1 MTDDEL
7 LEASRSAFFE
17 EAGEMLRQFETAL
30 LDMERGTSDAE
41 TLGAAFR
48 AAHTIKGS
56 AGLFGFEPV
65 VRFTHDVETL
75 LDALRDGRVL
85 ADAALLALLIES
97 RDQIE
102 ALIGEIGLD
111 RSDAAVAERGVALGR
126 RLRDRLDGGG
136 TGASAPVPA
145 PVPMS
150 AAGAPRQWRLKLRFD
165 EPTFRDGFDPLSF
178 LRYLATLGSVKRVR
192 PVCPT
197 LPTLD
202 ALDPESCHLGFEL
215 ILETAARVEAIRD
228 VFSFALEL
236 CALDIEPLDPPADTG
251 PAAAAPGAEA
261 GAKADRPVAVPP
273 VARSAPAT
281 TPVIAS
287 SAATAPAAEP
297 ATPPQRDDKARFLRI
312 RADKLDHL
320 IDLIGELVIA
330 SSGAQLV
337 ADSERSPRFSES
349 AARIRDLVEQARNDA
364 LGLRMVPIGE
374 SFARFQRVVRD
385 VSRQLGK
392 DVELQI
398 TGGDTELDKSM
409 VELVTDPL
417 MHLVRNSLDHGIE
430 GPDERSAAGKSPRG
444 RLALNACQEAGQIVI
459 EVSDDGRGL
468 NRERIVKRALERGL
482 IDHPP
487 ATDGEID
494 ELIFLPGFSTAEQ
507 ISDLSGRGVGMDV
520 VRRNVES
527 LRGQIQIASQ
537 PGEGTTMQLRL
548 PLTLAII
555 DGFLTSVGPVHY
567 VVPLENLVECI
578 ETPAECAA
586 VPDAESGCFDLRGE
600 VLPWLDLARYFGH
613 EPQASARRSL
623 IVVRAGGGKVGFVVD
638 RLLGEYQTV
647 IKPLGELFRHLRC
660 IAGSTVLGS
669 GEVALIVD
677 VPALVS
683 RIAAQGGRM
692 RAAELRRG
700 AG

>member
-1 MTDDEL
+1 MTDEEL

-17 EAGEMLRQFETAL
+17 EAGDMLRQFETAL
-30 LDMERGTSDAE
+30 LEIERGAGDAE

-75 LDALRDGRVL
+75 LDALRDGKID
-85 ADAALLALLIES
+85 ADADLLGLLIES
-97 RDQIE
+97 RDQIS

-111 RSDAAVAERGVALGR
+111 TGDAAVAARGLALGK
-126 RLRDRLDGGG
+126 RLRERMAP
-136 TGASAPVPA
+136 GASPVNAEPAVAASEATESADATAPD
-145 PVPMS
+145 
-150 AAGAPRQWRLKLRFD
+150 WRVAVRFL

-178 LRYLATLGSVKRVR
+178 IRYLGSIGDIRAIH

-197 LPTLD
+197 LPSLDDLD
-202 ALDPESCHLGFEL
+202 AESCHLGFEL
-215 ILETAARVEAIRD
+215 ELRTDAKLDAIRE

-236 CALDIEPLDPPADTG
+236 CELEITPLD
-251 PAAAAPGAEA
+251 AAAPADAAQVASAVTTIALAIA
-261 GAKADRPVAVPP
+261 GQPAA
-273 VARSAPAT
+273 SAN
-281 TPVIAS
+281 
-287 SAATAPAAEP
+287 AAAPTPAAEP
-297 ATPPQRDDKARFLRI
+297 AAGAARAPEKRNDETRYLRI

-337 ADSERSPRFSES
+337 ADREQSPPFAEASL
-349 AARIRDLVEQARNDA
+349 RIRDLVEQARNDA
-364 LGLRMVPIGE
+364 LGLRMVPVGE
-374 SFARFQRVVRD
+374 TFARFQRVVRD

-392 DVELQI
+392 EVELVI

-409 VELVTDPL
+409 VESVTDPL
-417 MHLVRNSLDHGIE
+417 THLVRNSLDHGIE
-430 GPDERSAAGKSPRG
+430 SAADRLAAGKPARG
-444 RLALNACQEAGQIVI
+444 KLALNAYHDAGQIVI

-468 NRERIVKRALERGL
+468 NRERIVRRALERGL
-482 IDHPP
+482 IDRAPQSD
-487 ATDGEID
+487 ADID
-494 ELIFLPGFSTAEQ
+494 MLIFEPGFSTAEQ
-507 ISDLSGRGVGMDV
+507 VSDLSGRGVGMDV

-527 LRGQIQIASQ
+527 LRGQINIASTA
-537 PGEGTTMQLRL
+537 GRGTTMQLRL

-555 DGFLTSVGPVHY
+555 DGFLTTVGAVHY

-578 ETPAECAA
+578 ETPAECVANPGA
-586 VPDAESGCFDLRGE
+586 DSGCFNLRGE
-600 VLPWLDLARYFGH
+600 VLPWLDIGRYFGH
-613 EPQASARRSL
+613 APVPNARRSL
-623 IVVRAGGGKVGFVVD
+623 IVVCTGSAKVGLVVD

-669 GEVALIVD
+669 GEVALILD
-677 VPALVS
+677 VPALVGRVS
-683 RIAAQGGRM
+683 AHGGR
-692 RAAELRRG
+692 ARRVDVRQVS
-700 AG
+700 